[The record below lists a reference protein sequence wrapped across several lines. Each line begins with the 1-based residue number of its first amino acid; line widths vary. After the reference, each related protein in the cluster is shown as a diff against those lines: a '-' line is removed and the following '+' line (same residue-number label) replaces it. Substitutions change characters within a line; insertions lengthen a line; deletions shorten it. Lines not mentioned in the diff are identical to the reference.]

1 MSCSCITFQFPG
13 IYAIYLVVHTWD
25 IHLFK
30 LKNTMEQQ
38 GTSKA
43 LKSFEIVSIR
53 PHLRCFEEMGF

>member
-43 LKSFEIVSIR
+43 LKSFGDSVNTPSLEV
-53 PHLRCFEEMGF
+53 L